1 MRPALFAVTL
11 SATTLLAA
19 CSQAGETGL
28 YGYAEGDYVA
38 IAPDT
43 PGRIETAYFADGDT
57 VAAGEVLFRLDAETE
72 TAAVAAAD
80 ARIAAAT
87 SRFDDAAA
95 GARSP
100 EIEAARD
107 QLDQARTALRDAT
120 DTLDRTRE
128 LFTQGHTSQARL
140 DTAQAAADTARA
152 RVAEMRQRLTLIQ
165 LPAREHQLQALQA
178 DVAAAQADRDQ
189 AAEALARRTV
199 QAPADGRVFRQIRF
213 AGEQA
218 SPAQPVYSLLPDGAV
233 HALLFIPESRLAATA
248 VGDTF
253 PVSCDSCAAG
263 LTVRITS
270 IGDEAEFTPPVIYS
284 DNERARLVY
293 RAEARFDGTPPP
305 PGTPLHF
312 DSAQ

>member
-1 MRPALFAVTL
+1 MRPP
-11 SATTLLAA
+11 LLAITLTATAALTA
-19 CSQAGETGL
+19 CSQDGGTGL
-28 YGYAEGDYVA
+28 YGYAEGDYVSV
-38 IAPDT
+38 APDT

-57 VAAGEVLFRLDAETE
+57 VAAGEVLFRLDAQTE
-72 TAAVAAAD
+72 TAALAAAD

-120 DTLDRTRE
+120 DTLERTRE
-128 LFTQGHTSQARL
+128 LFTQGHVSQARL

-152 RVAEMRQRLTLIQ
+152 RGAEMRQRLTLVQ
-165 LPAREHQLQALQA
+165 LPAREHQLLALQA
-178 DVAAAQADRDQ
+178 EIAAAQADRDR
-189 AAEALARRTV
+189 AAETLARRAV
-199 QAPADGRVFRQIRF
+199 QAPADARVFRQLRF

-218 SPAQPVYSLLPDGAV
+218 GPAQPVYSLLPDGAV
-233 HALLFIPESRLAATA
+233 YALLFIPESRLAATS
-248 VGDTF
+248 VGDTY
-253 PVSCDSCAAG
+253 PVTCDSCAAG

-270 IGDEAEFTPPVIYS
+270 IGDAAEFTPPVIYS

-305 PGTPLHF
+305 PGTPLRF
-312 DSAQ
+312 DNAQ